1 MRRITCA
8 LLAACLLP
16 ALVIAGCSGA
26 GTPHRAEENREA
38 TSAVAQG
45 KPLSVSFTDSR
56 VAGMKGIV
64 ENDRLQLFVD
74 DQTGAIAVRNK
85 QSGEVWHSNPP
96 ERDSDSIAA
105 GVNKELLSSQL
116 QLDFY
121 NSIGQISSI
130 NSYAD
135 SVAYKQIEVEAIQ
148 GGVRVVYSFGTN
160 ARTAEDLPMM
170 LSIERFES
178 LSGKLDKAGQRALMT
193 AYKKDEAKSVYMRN
207 DDAFKGAS
215 QLNRAL
221 KAFEDA
227 GYTDEDL
234 QKDMEEL
241 NFTQEKSEGRS
252 FKVTVEYV
260 LDADN
265 LVVRVPAS
273 GILFPSSYPVN
284 RISVLSFFGAGGA
297 NEEGTIFVP
306 DGSGALI
313 HFNNGKTR
321 YPAYQQ
327 SVYGS
332 DLTMERIETA
342 GREQAVRLPVFGM
355 IKESGAF
362 LGIIEEGASVAN
374 LNADVSGR
382 LNSYNYVYPSFY
394 VTNKGEVT
402 LNAKGKERT
411 LPKFQERQMKT
422 DFTIRYAFLSGKDAS
437 WQGMARYYQQYLEQ
451 NDGLPERKTGG
462 QSEDTPFYLQLV
474 GSLSKQKHFVGIP
487 YQSSEPLTTFQQA
500 QSIVDQMQDRGVG
513 HIRVKYSG
521 WFNGGL
527 DHRVPDSVAV
537 DQAIGGSKGLRKFTA
552 YAQEKGVAFFPDV
565 AMVMAH
571 SGKGFNANEE
581 AAVTLSGIPARI
593 YPLDLAT
600 QGRDRSRS
608 PSYVVSPRLVEE
620 YADGM
625 LEDLRG
631 YKTGGIS
638 LRDLAD
644 QLNSD
649 YRKGGLIDR
658 AESEEISVQ
667 ALNRIRGENQKIMAD
682 GGNAYALPYLTDI
695 TNAPLANS
703 GFKLEDEEV
712 PFYPMVVRGYID
724 YTGEPYNLSAYTS
737 LKPYLLKCLEYG
749 AGVYFEWIYEPNY
762 KIQDT
767 NHSEL
772 YAVHYGQWIDQAA
785 EIYREVNETLK
796 NFRNER
802 IAAHE
807 KLEEGVYKTVYEN
820 GRYVVVNYNL
830 SPVTVEG
837 RTLAGEG
844 YMTGGERS

>member
-1 MRRITCA
+1 MRKITCA

-16 ALVIAGCSGA
+16 ALVAGCSGA
-26 GTPHRAEENREA
+26 SSPQRSEENREA
-38 TSAVAQG
+38 VSAVAQG
-45 KPLSVSFTDSR
+45 KPLRASFTDSR
-56 VAGMKGIV
+56 VDGMKGIV
-64 ENDRLQLFVD
+64 ENDRLQLFAD

-85 QSGEVWHSNPP
+85 QSGEIWHSNPP
-96 ERDSDSIAA
+96 ERDSDSLAA

-116 QLDFY
+116 KLDFY
-121 NSIGQISSI
+121 NSFGQIGSV

-135 SVAYKQIEVEAIQ
+135 SFAHKQIQAEAIQ
-148 GGVRVVYSFGTN
+148 GGLRVVYTFGT
-160 ARTAEDLPMM
+160 AAKTAEDLPLM
-170 LSIERFES
+170 LSFERFES
-178 LSGKLDKAGQRALMT
+178 LSGKVDKAGRRALMT
-193 AYKKDEAKSVYMRN
+193 AYRKDEAKSVYVRN
-207 DDAFKGAS
+207 DDAVKSAS
-215 QLNRAL
+215 QLKRTL

-227 GYTDEDL
+227 GYTEEDL
-234 QKDMEEL
+234 KKDMEEL
-241 NFTQEKSEGRS
+241 NFTQEKPEGRI

-260 LDADN
+260 LDADS

-273 GILFPSSYPVN
+273 GIRYPANFPVN

-313 HFNNGKTR
+313 HFNNGKIR

-332 DLTMERIETA
+332 DLTMERTETA
-342 GREQAVRLPVFGM
+342 GREQTVRLPVFGM
-355 IKESGAF
+355 IKDSDAF
-362 LGIIEEGASVAN
+362 LGIIEDGAPVAT

-382 LNSYNYVYPSFY
+382 LNSYNYVYPSFN
-394 VTNKGEVT
+394 VVNKGQVT

-411 LPKFQERQMKT
+411 LPKFQESPVKT

-451 NDGLPERKTGG
+451 HKGLPERKTGG
-462 QSEDTPFYLQLV
+462 HSEDTPFYLQLV
-474 GSLSKQKHFVGIP
+474 GSISKRKHFVGIP
-487 YQSSEPLTTFQQA
+487 YQAFEPLTTFQQA
-500 QSIVDQMQDRGVG
+500 QSIVEQMQERGVG
-513 HIRVKYSG
+513 PIRVKYSG

-527 DHRVPDSVAV
+527 DHQVPDNVAV
-537 DQAIGGSKGLRKFTA
+537 DRAVGGSKGLRKFAA
-552 YAQEKGVAFFPDV
+552 YAQEKGVAFYPDV

-571 SGKGFNANEE
+571 SGKGFNENEE
-581 AAVTLSGIPARI
+581 AAVTLSGIPAKI

-608 PSYVVSPRLVEE
+608 PSYVVSPRLVGK

-625 LEDLRG
+625 LEDLKG

-649 YRKGGLIDR
+649 YRIGGLIDR

-667 ALNRIRGENQKIMAD
+667 ALNRIRGENLKMMAD

-695 TNAPLANS
+695 TNAPLASS

-724 YTGEPYNLSAYTS
+724 YTGEPYNLSAYTDY
-737 LKPYLLKCLEYG
+737 KQYMLKCLEYG

-767 NHSEL
+767 EHSEL
-772 YAVHYGQWIDQAA
+772 FAVHYGQWIDQAA

-802 IAAHE
+802 IVAHE
-807 KLEEGVYKTVYEN
+807 KLEEGVYKTVYES
-820 GRYVVVNYNL
+820 GGYVVVNYNL

-837 RTLAGEG
+837 RTLAGES